1 MKPIIH
7 RKPTFRIPN
16 STLALSPSNVLPIIL
31 SLFFLSQTSI
41 NKAPIQNS
49 KLNIQN
55 SLELVIQNGHNAA
68 INGIQLTKDEK
79 KLISYSADNTIKIW
93 ETETGKLFRTL
104 EGHTGRV
111 DGIQLTE
118 DEKKLISYSND
129 ETIKIWELETG
140 KLFRTLKGHTGFLK
154 GIRLTKDEKK
164 LISYS
169 NDKTIKIWETETGKL
184 FRALEG
190 HTSIVDGI
198 QLTKDEKKLISYSMD
213 NTIKI
218 WEIESGKLLRTLEG
232 HTDWVNGI
240 QLTKDERELISYSQ
254 DNTIKI
260 WEMDT
265 GNLVSTLEGHTA
277 AVNGIQL
284 TKDEKNLISCSY
296 PDGTIKIWGMET
308 GKLLNTF
315 IGHTKWTNGIQLTK
329 FISYSDD
336 KTIKIWEL
344 EKGKLL
350 KSLEGHTAAVKRIRL
365 TKDEKKLISYS
376 EDNTIKIWEIGTGKL
391 LRTLEGQ
398 TQSLRGIELTRDEE
412 KLISYSDDGAIKI
425 WEMETGKLLR
435 TLEGHTGYVRGT
447 ELTNNQKKIISY
459 SYDGAIK
466 IWNTETGKLLQFL
479 EGHTKFILGLQL
491 TRDENK
497 LISNS
502 YDETIKIW
510 ELETGKLLKS
520 LEGHT
525 KYVKGIQLTKDE
537 KKLIS
542 YSDDKTI
549 KIWQM
554 ETGKLLKSLEGH
566 TESVYGIRL
575 TRDENKL
582 ISYSRDKTI
591 KIWEMEMGNLLRT
604 LEGHTDYVGRIRLT
618 KDEKKLISYSY
629 DGAIKIWE
637 METGKLLRTL
647 EGHTGLIDTVIGIHL
662 TRDEKKLISYS
673 DKTIKIWELETGK
686 LLLSLEGHTG
696 GEIQLTKD
704 ENKIISYSDK
714 TIKIWNMET
723 GMLLTTLK
731 GHTDYI
737 YGIQLINDEKKLIST
752 SADNTIKIWD
762 ISEVKTHSRAS
773 LLQTL
778 NHQSSSIINYTLQST
793 PAYPNMLL
801 SFSSDGSLRYWDM
814 DTGKLLLTQLLF
826 KEGESIYY
834 TADGYFDFTGKK
846 VMDYIAYTSPSIQSG
861 FIDLQDLW
869 EDYKRDDLKES
880 VLAGRFKPKKGSNL
894 IRSVETTPVIKTLF
908 DPQKTIAPDKD
919 NYPMRIQVSEKGSRL
934 GSVVVF
940 VNGVQVVNT
949 KLSEESTEKDMEIK
963 EEESS
968 GGKSFQLKF
977 PVPLNYGTNR
987 VEIKAYNEFGIPQ
1000 SYPAFDLER
1009 KTPAN
1014 LVLPK
1019 PNLFV
1024 LSVGVNEYQKNKLKF
1039 SVKDAEAMAEVLS
1052 KNGKELYSSIH
1063 VKKLLDKDATKK
1075 GIEDALADIARYA
1088 KPEDVVLIYLSGH
1101 GNNASSREVKSLF
1114 YFVPFD
1120 FNWSSDSQAE
1130 YVAREQGID
1139 AEYLNETFTKIKSHK
1154 VILIL
1159 DACHSGSIQTAMLSK
1174 GEDETKAS
1182 RKAMDRMANGTGRFI
1197 FASSAGN
1204 ELSREHSDAGHG
1216 LYTYVLLNALGKNT
1230 DKKIPNAD
1238 YINADGFIYLSEIR
1252 SYIEQKFED
1261 QTEKYLTGVRQSP
1274 PSMSLGRN
1282 GMHER
1287 VNDFPL
1293 LKVK

>member
-7 RKPTFRIPN
+7 RKPKFCIPN

-31 SLFFLSQTSI
+31 SLFFLSQAPVNHSPLTI
-41 NKAPIQNS
+41 NNS
-49 KLNIQN
+49 SSNTAK
-55 SLELVIQNGHNAA
+55 LELVIQNGHTSPVNGIQLTKDGKKLISYSSDRTIKIWDIQEGKLLKILEGISGSALW
-68 INGIQLTKDEK
+68 ILPQGIQLTKDEK
-79 KLISYSADNTIKIW
+79 KLIYFHSSRNVIMLWDFEKGKLIKELKGHTEGVNGIRLTSNGTRLISYSDDKTVRIW
-93 ETETGKLFRTL
+93 DLEKGELLKTL

-111 DGIQLTE
+111 NGIQLTKSE
-118 DEKKLISYSND
+118 SQVISYSDDKIIKIWDLGNGKLLKTLEGHTERVNGVHLMKSESQAISYSDDKTIKIWDLENGKLLKSLDGHTERVNGIHLMKPENQAISYSDDKTLKIWDLEKRKLLKTLEGHSKRVNGIHLINSESLAISYSDDNTIKIWDIENEKLLKTLDDTEMVIGTLLTNDEKKVISYSYGKSIKVWDLKGGKLLKSLDEDGEDNTLTGILLTNNNKYIISSYWDKTIKIWDLEEGKLIKTIKGHTSLIGNTNQLIRNEKIFIVSSWDTTDISIKLWNLDSGKLVKTLEGHTKGIRKIQVIKDRKQLISSSEDGTIKIWDLVKGTLQRTLNGHINSVWGFCFTIDEKKLISYSQDGTVN
-129 ETIKIWELETG
+129 IWDFETG
-140 KLFRTLKGHTGFLK
+140 KLLKTIMGHLEAVRGVK
-154 GIRLTKDEKK
+154 LTKDEKK

-169 NDKTIKIWETETGKL
+169 NDKTIKIWD
-184 FRALEG
+184 F
-190 HTSIVDGI
+190 
-198 QLTKDEKKLISYSMD
+198 
-213 NTIKI
+213 
-218 WEIESGKLLRTLEG
+218 
-232 HTDWVNGI
+232 
-240 QLTKDERELISYSQ
+240 
-254 DNTIKI
+254 
-260 WEMDT
+260 
-265 GNLVSTLEGHTA
+265 
-277 AVNGIQL
+277 
-284 TKDEKNLISCSY
+284 
-296 PDGTIKIWGMET
+296 
-308 GKLLNTF
+308 
-315 IGHTKWTNGIQLTK
+315 
-329 FISYSDD
+329 
-336 KTIKIWEL
+336 
-344 EKGKLL
+344 
-350 KSLEGHTAAVKRIRL
+350 
-365 TKDEKKLISYS
+365 
-376 EDNTIKIWEIGTGKL
+376 
-391 LRTLEGQ
+391 
-398 TQSLRGIELTRDEE
+398 
-412 KLISYSDDGAIKI
+412 
-425 WEMETGKLLR
+425 
-435 TLEGHTGYVRGT
+435 
-447 ELTNNQKKIISY
+447 
-459 SYDGAIK
+459 
-466 IWNTETGKLLQFL
+466 
-479 EGHTKFILGLQL
+479 
-491 TRDENK
+491 
-497 LISNS
+497 
-502 YDETIKIW
+502 
-510 ELETGKLLKS
+510 ETGKLLKT
-520 LEGHT
+520 LDGNADM
-525 KYVKGIQLTKDE
+525 VNGIQLIDNEKKLVSTSFEKSIKIWDMEEGKLLKTLEGKAETISGIQVTKDE
-537 KKLIS
+537 TKLIS
-542 YSDDKTI
+542 YSFHNIIEIWDLRKG
-549 KIWQM
+549 KILM
-554 ETGKLLKSLEGH
+554 
-566 TESVYGIRL
+566 
-575 TRDENKL
+575 
-582 ISYSRDKTI
+582 
-591 KIWEMEMGNLLRT
+591 
-604 LEGHTDYVGRIRLT
+604 
-618 KDEKKLISYSY
+618 
-629 DGAIKIWE
+629 
-637 METGKLLRTL
+637 
-647 EGHTGLIDTVIGIHL
+647 
-662 TRDEKKLISYS
+662 
-673 DKTIKIWELETGK
+673 
-686 LLLSLEGHTG
+686 
-696 GEIQLTKD
+696 
-704 ENKIISYSDK
+704 
-714 TIKIWNMET
+714 
-723 GMLLTTLK
+723 TLK
-731 GHTDYI
+731 GDGFDGY
-737 YGIQLINDEKKLIST
+737 YEVSGIRFSNDEKKLYSYSGSKI
-752 SADNTIKIWD
+752 NIWD
-762 ISEVKTHSRAS
+762 MENGKCI
-773 LLQTL
+773 QTL
-778 NHQSSSIINYTLQST
+778 DQYSSSIQEIVFDEST
-793 PAYPNMLL
+793 PAYPNLLL

-834 TADGYFDFTGKK
+834 TTDGYFDFTDKK

-908 DPQKTIAPDKD
+908 DPQKTIAPETD
-919 NYPMRIQVSEKGSRL
+919 NYPMRIQVSEKGSKL

-949 KLSEESTEKDMEIK
+949 KLSDEAKENGMEIEESET
-963 EEESS
+963 S

-977 PVPLNYGTNR
+977 PIPLNYGTNR

-1000 SYPAFDLER
+1000 SYPGFDLER

-1014 LVLPK
+1014 VVLPK
-1019 PNLFV
+1019 PNLYI

-1052 KNGKELYSSIH
+1052 KNGKELYSAIH

-1075 GIEDALADIARYA
+1075 GIEDALADIARNA

-1159 DACHSGSIQTAMLSK
+1159 DACHSGSIQTAMLAK

-1274 PSMSLGRN
+1274 PSMSLGRT